1 MLNVNFFGRNL
12 FFQTIAARFSA
23 PTWKPA
29 NTVRPRHAAVTQIV
43 RATATVTAAA
53 AAGAADTV
61 QHIPKAVALSDL
73 SSGGATGASLCAI
86 GLKDWITVSG
96 LHLDTTWPG
105 GTPDVHGWRR
115 QRRLSRPRIRLSM

>member
-1 MLNVNFFGRNL
+1 V
-12 FFQTIAARFSA
+12 
-23 PTWKPA
+23 
-29 NTVRPRHAAVTQIV
+29 RHAAVTQIV
-43 RATATVTAAA
+43 RATATVTAAAAAA

-96 LHLDTTWPG
+96 LHLDTT
-105 GTPDVHGWRR
+105 
-115 QRRLSRPRIRLSM
+115 